1 MHMRPLSGKG
11 SHLLGGILHRK
22 QPLATGAGAFA
33 QERGG
38 SAAAAAASAAAAAPH
53 TVFQSCFRVGTLL
66 GTPVLQLTSEPF
78 DGVCVLCVLG

>member
-1 MHMRPLSGKG
+1 MRPLSGKG

-38 SAAAAAASAAAAAPH
+38 SAAAAAASAAAAADRH
-53 TVFQSCFRVGTLL
+53 GVSVQGTVYSVHRSVSS
-66 GTPVLQLTSEPF
+66 QLDFFGS
-78 DGVCVLCVLG
+78 DD